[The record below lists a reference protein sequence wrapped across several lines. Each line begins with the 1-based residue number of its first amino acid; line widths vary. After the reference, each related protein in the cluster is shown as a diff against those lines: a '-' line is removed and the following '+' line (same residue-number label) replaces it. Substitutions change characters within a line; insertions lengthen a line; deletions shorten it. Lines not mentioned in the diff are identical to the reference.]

1 MNYLLKK
8 ATIIDPKSKHHNKV
22 RDVLIENGLL
32 VKIAS
37 TLPNNGNFKE
47 LSFPNLHLSQGWFD
61 PSVSFGEPGFE
72 ERETLKNGI
81 KIAAQSGFT
90 HICINGNT
98 NPVPDTK
105 SGVEYIKNKT
115 KNNIVS
121 VYPVG
126 ALTVKSDGKHLAELY
141 DMQQHGAVSFYDYKK
156 PLTQP
161 NLLKIALQYC
171 QSFNGLVQSFP
182 QDNSIA
188 GTAQVHEGV
197 ATTLLGLKG
206 IPALAEE
213 LQIARDL
220 YILEYT
226 GGRLHIPTVST
237 AKSIELIKKA
247 KKKGLNVTC
256 SVSINN
262 LILTDE
268 SLHDFNTNYKLQPPL
283 RTKKDIKALVKA
295 LKEGIID
302 GVTSDHN
309 PIDIEHKK
317 VEFEHAYY
325 GSVGLESCYGAL
337 QTIVPIETAV
347 QALTRLKTD
356 FGIEKS
362 SIVEGDKA
370 DLTLFN
376 PDKKWDFTQSK
387 IQSTST
393 NAALLDQTLTG
404 KVYGIIAKN
413 KILLNNEFK

>member
-8 ATIIDPKSKHHNKV
+8 ATIIDPDSKHHKKV
-22 RDVLIENGLL
+22 RDVLIENGKLI
-32 VKIAS
+32 KIAS
-37 TLPNNGNFKE
+37 NIPNDGIYKE
-47 LSFPNLHLSQGWFD
+47 VKFPNLHLSQGWFD
-61 PSVSFGEPGFE
+61 PNVSLGEPGFE

-90 HICINGNT
+90 HICVNSNT

-105 SGVEYIKNKT
+105 SGIEYIKNKT

-126 ALTVKSDGKHLAELY
+126 ALTVNSNGKHLAELY
-141 DMQQHGAVSFYDYKK
+141 DMHRHGAISFYDYKK
-156 PLTQP
+156 PIAEP

-182 QDNSIA
+182 RDNSIA

-213 LQIARDL
+213 LHIARDL

-226 GGRLHIPTVST
+226 GGKLHIPTVST
-237 AKSIELIKKA
+237 AKSVELIKKA
-247 KKKGLNVTC
+247 KKKRLQVSC

-283 RTKKDIKALVKA
+283 RTKKDTKALLKA
-295 LKEGIID
+295 LNEGIID

-317 VEFEHAYY
+317 VEFEHAHY
-325 GSVGLESCYGAL
+325 GSIGLESCYGAL
-337 QTIVPIETAV
+337 QTVVSTEKAV
-347 QALTRLKTD
+347 QALTRLKTV

-362 SIVEGDKA
+362 GIKEGNKA
-370 DLTLFN
+370 DITLFN
-376 PDKKWDFTQSK
+376 PNLKWNFTQPK
-387 IQSTST
+387 IHSTSK
-393 NAALLDQTLTG
+393 NAALLDQSLTG

-413 KILLNNEFK
+413 KIMINNEF